1 MAALATLPLKIS
13 PRARDREHTLKGW
26 NRLLH
31 ATSGSNLTQ
40 GARPSG
46 VGRGVPQAAIILP
59 S

>member
-1 MAALATLPLKIS
+1 MAALTTVSLKIFLGA
-13 PRARDREHTLKGW
+13 PYREHVLKGW

-40 GARPSG
+40 GTQPSG
-46 VGRGVPQAAIILP
+46 VGRGSPQAAIILP